1 MKYCARYD
9 RDFRYLKEVDEVI
22 IEYKNK
28 DGELIRFMET
38 IPEQQRIIVKITD
51 KKLDVNEN
59 ISILAAAA
67 KVHPNMAVLLPTADA
82 AFAETLKNEN
92 LSFFFDKFVNEWDVF
107 MSYMELGISDI
118 YIVNELAF
126 EMPEVSRICK
136 EHNVRIRT
144 FPNVAQMSNTAA
156 NLNKLKAFYIRPEDI
171 VTYEPYVDVCE
182 FFGPID
188 RQSVLYEI
196 YKNEKWMGDLEE
208 LIIGLN
214 YSIPNQSIIPAFGEQ
229 RLNCRK
235 DCYRGRC
242 IVCDKIASIANTLK
256 DAGVQ
261 LRIRDKK

>member
-1 MKYCARYD
+1 MKYSARYD

-22 IEYKNK
+22 IDYKNK

-51 KKLDVNEN
+51 KKLDIDEN

-136 EHNVRIRT
+136 EHNVRVRI

-171 VTYEPYVDVCE
+171 ATYEPYVDVCE

-235 DCYRGRC
+235 DCYRGKC
-242 IVCDKIASIANTLK
+242 IVCDKIASIANSLK

>member
-1 MKYCARYD
+1 MKYCVRYN

-51 KKLDVNEN
+51 KKLDINEN

-67 KVHPNMAVLLPTADA
+67 KLHPNMAVLLPTADA

-126 EMPEVSRICK
+126 EISEVSRICK

-144 FPNVAQMSNTAA
+144 FPNVAQMSNTAE
-156 NLNKLKAFYIRPEDI
+156 NLNKLKAFYIRPED
-171 VTYEPYVDVCE
+171 VATYEPYVDVCE

-214 YSIPNQSIIPAFGEQ
+214 YSIPNQSIIPSFGEQ

-235 DCYRGRC
+235 DCYRGKC

>member
-67 KVHPNMAVLLPTADA
+67 KVHPNMAILLPTADA

-107 MSYMELGISDI
+107 MSYVELGISDI

-144 FPNVAQMSNTAA
+144 FPNVAQVSNTAA

-171 VTYEPYVDVCE
+171 TTYEPYVDMCE

-214 YSIPNQSIIPAFGEQ
+214 YSIPNQSIIPSFGEQ

-235 DCYRGRC
+235 DCYRGKC
-242 IVCDKIASIANTLK
+242 IICDKIASIANTLK